1 MELRIRI
8 DSLYRKHIGEPWLGR
23 LVEATLRLAEGPR
36 GDVEMGLSI
45 TDDNAVRNLN
55 REYRGVDEST
65 DVLSFALSESKNG
78 SGEPA
83 FVMPPDGILHLGEV
97 VISYPRVA
105 KQASEHGCDPKEE
118 LAWLVVHGV
127 LHLLGH
133 DHDEPTRERQMRAI
147 ERRVLSQVRSWSEE
161 GVVA

>member
-8 DSLYRKHIGEPWLGR
+8 DSRYRKHVGEPWLGG
-23 LVEATLRLAEGPR
+23 LVEATLRVAGGFR
-36 GDVEMGLSI
+36 GDVEMGLFI

-65 DVLSFALSESKNG
+65 DVLSFALGESRNG

-97 VISYPRVA
+97 VISYPRAA
-105 KQASEHGCDPKEE
+105 KQASDHGCDPKEE

-133 DHDEPTRERQMRAI
+133 DHDEPTRESQMRAI